1 MRYISKI
8 YPGLGKEGAKK
19 LEDIPNE
26 KDREEVRQL
35 LEEEK

>member
-1 MRYISKI
+1 MRYIIKI
-8 YPGLGKEGAKK
+8 YARLVKEGTKK

>member
-1 MRYISKI
+1 MRYIIKI
-8 YPGLGKEGAKK
+8 YARLVKEGVKK

>member
-1 MRYISKI
+1 MRYIIKI
-8 YPGLGKEGAKK
+8 YARLVKEGAKK

-35 LEEEK
+35 LEEEQ